1 MLFSLTA
8 NVGTIYA
15 LTRNFFLK
23 YIIDLPNLVK
33 NQDILV
39 LKKRNELTFNTVC
52 FKITFVD

>member
-39 LKKRNELTFNTVC
+39 LKNEMH
-52 FKITFVD
+52 